1 MENTCTKC
9 EGTDFVKAGTQ
20 LSKKGKWQVYRC
32 KGCGHTQK
40 GELLI
45 SVHSED
51 WAENILMKMTETNK
65 MKFEIL
71 KEESFNLDFVKDV
84 LKNIANNPHR
94 DKYLEVFNSEGLSTN
109 KYEFHDIWEDFAEF
123 ILSKE
128 FELYKINRDI
138 DYGDPFNE
146 KTQELSKKYSH
157 KRDMILCDILKRKY
171 EFEQFEERQH
181 AYGTKERNGIPFY
194 YFPLTNCVFYLPKD
208 EMDNTE
214 YGRRRL
220 NRIEEQRKTGE
231 THFATDLIT
240 FFSPWGLEHLLTP
253 AEKEEYMKEC
263 RKIQEG
269 VELNIQRVETIYG
282 SYTSVLAKSN
292 LTLSDDEL
300 QFLKE
305 LIRTQIPTFD
315 FLGVTKPNSSFS
327 KPLYFIEV
335 KSRSAK
341 TNAGYARVSPVQ
353 NKFIEKVKEKFGILI
368 FLIELKPDKVI
379 VKFFSPKL
387 QTSRRYDFQNDSR
400 QLKIDN
406 TLYQPQT

>member
-9 EGTDFVKAGTQ
+9 KGTDFVKAGTQ
-20 LSKKGKWQVYRC
+20 ISKKGEWRVYRC

-45 SVHSED
+45 SVHSEN
-51 WAENILMKMTETNK
+51 WAENILRKTTETDK

-71 KEESFNLDFVKDV
+71 KLESFNLDFIKDV
-84 LKNIANNPHR
+84 LKNTNNPHR
-94 DKYLEVFNSEGLSTN
+94 DKYLEVFNSEGLSTD

-123 ILSKE
+123 LLSRD

-138 DYGDPFNE
+138 GVPFNE
-146 KTQELSKKYSH
+146 KTQELSKKYGH
-157 KRDMILCDILKRKY
+157 KKDKILCDILKRKY
-171 EFEQFEERQH
+171 EFEQFEERPGS
-181 AYGTKERNGIPFY
+181 YGTTERNGIQFY

-214 YGRRRL
+214 DGRKRL
-220 NRIEEQRKTGE
+220 NLIEEQRKTGE
-231 THFATDLIT
+231 IWHNTSLIHWL
-240 FFSPWGLEHLLTP
+240 SPYKLERFLTP
-253 AEKEEYMKEC
+253 AEKDEYVKEC
-263 RKIQEG
+263 EIIQEG
-269 VELNIQRVETIYG
+269 VEHHIQIVENIYG
-282 SYTSVLAKSN
+282 LYKSALAKSN

-305 LIRTQIPTFD
+305 LITTQIPTLD

-327 KPLYFIEV
+327 RPLYFIEV
-335 KSRSAK
+335 KSSK
-341 TNAGYARVSPVQ
+341 SGYVRASSVQ
-353 NKFIEKVKEKFGILI
+353 KKFIERTKEKFGILV
-368 FLIELKPDKVI
+368 FHIELKPDKVI
-379 VKFFSPKL
+379 VKFFSPKQ
-387 QTSRRYDFQNDSR
+387 QTSRRYDFQSDKH

>member
-1 MENTCTKC
+1 MKSERILEEEQELVRKLRYEDKLKLEDIAEKLNRSVYWVYCR
-9 EGTDFVKAGTQ
+9 
-20 LSKKGKWQVYRC
+20 LSDKYKPAASKR
-32 KGCGHTQK
+32 
-40 GELLI
+40 
-45 SVHSED
+45 
-51 WAENILMKMTETNK
+51 
-65 MKFEIL
+65 FEIL

-84 LKNIANNPHR
+84 LKNTNNPHR
-94 DKYLEVFNSEGLSTN
+94 DKYLEVFNSEGLSTD
-109 KYEFHDIWEDFAEF
+109 KYKFHDIWEDFAEF
-123 ILSKE
+123 TLSKD

-138 DYGDPFNE
+138 DYGDPFSE

-181 AYGTKERNGIPFY
+181 EYGKTERNGTEFY
-194 YFPLTNCVFYLPKD
+194 FFPLTNYVFFLPKD

-220 NRIEEQRKTGE
+220 NGIEEQRKTGE
-231 THFATDLIT
+231 RHIATSLI
-240 FFSPWGLEHLLTP
+240 FWLSPPSLERFLTP
-253 AEKEEYMKEC
+253 AEKDEYMKEC
-263 RKIQEG
+263 KKIQEG
-269 VELNIQRVETIYG
+269 IELNIQRVETIYG

-305 LIRTQIPTFD
+305 LITTQTPTFD

-327 KPLYFIEV
+327 RPLYFIEV

-353 NKFIEKVKEKFGILI
+353 RKFIEKVKEKFGILV

-379 VKFFSPKL
+379 VKFFSPK
-387 QTSRRYDFQNDSR
+387 
-400 QLKIDN
+400 
-406 TLYQPQT
+406 